1 MINNNTTINTNVNTG
16 TTSQSTP
23 YLKKSELPKV
33 VSAFDNDKGYL
44 TTSTLETWLMKHS
57 YIPKS
62 DIEKIV
68 SASKDQIIEI
78 VDNSAGGEAVGKLE
92 GYIEGNKKEIVEIKD
107 RLNNLDKNVGNL
119 QTESKSYLTQHQDL
133 SSYAKLTQIDTINE
147 QLKSV
152 DSRLSDLDAKTFTLE
167 TFGQKNY
174 LTEQSLDGYAT
185 EDWVK
190 KQKYLT
196 SHQSLKDY
204 ATQSWVKEQG
214 FLTENPDLSSYA
226 TQEWVESKGYLTSHQ
241 NLSSYASKSWVE
253 GKGYLTEHQ
262 NLADYASKSWVE
274 DQGFLTEHQ
283 DLSSYA
289 KKTDLNSANTKIKS
303 LETKQN
309 SILKQIPELATVS
322 SLTDYVQTDTIN
334 QTLKDY
340 VKNTTLTSQLN
351 GYVKNSVLTST
362 LKNYATKS
370 SVYTK
375 NNINTLLTDYLKVKD
390 AKDTYVPRNEIEDTY
405 ITIKDAT
412 NTFLTIEDYRGLKD
426 ATTIN
431 TQYKEKQIE
440 DLKQDLAKD
449 INLAMNGFYIVNKSD
464 VVIVKDKEIINIFKD
479 GVPQANLVWTEE

>member
-119 QTESKSYLTQHQDL
+119 QTESKSYLT
-133 SSYAKLTQIDTINE
+133 E
-147 QLKSV
+147 
-152 DSRLSDLDAKTFTLE
+152 
-167 TFGQKNY
+167 
-174 LTEQSLDGYAT
+174 
-185 EDWVK
+185 
-190 KQKYLT
+190 
-196 SHQSLKDY
+196 HQSLTDY
-204 ATQSWVKEQG
+204 ASKSWVKEQG

-226 TQEWVESKGYLTSHQ
+226 
-241 NLSSYASKSWVE
+241 
-253 GKGYLTEHQ
+253 
-262 NLADYASKSWVE
+262 SKSWVE
-274 DQGFLTEHQ
+274 DQGYLTKHQ

-303 LETKQN
+303 LETNQN

-322 SLTDYVQTDTIN
+322 SLTDYVQTDTLN

-479 GVPQANLVWTEE
+479 GVPTANLVWTEE

>member
-68 SASKDQIIEI
+68 GASKDQIIEI

-119 QTESKSYLTQHQDL
+119 QTESKSYLT
-133 SSYAKLTQIDTINE
+133 E
-147 QLKSV
+147 
-152 DSRLSDLDAKTFTLE
+152 
-167 TFGQKNY
+167 
-174 LTEQSLDGYAT
+174 
-185 EDWVK
+185 
-190 KQKYLT
+190 
-196 SHQSLKDY
+196 HQSLTDY
-204 ATQSWVKEQG
+204 ASKSWVKEQG

-226 TQEWVESKGYLTSHQ
+226 
-241 NLSSYASKSWVE
+241 
-253 GKGYLTEHQ
+253 
-262 NLADYASKSWVE
+262 SKSWVE
-274 DQGFLTEHQ
+274 DQGYLTKHQ

-303 LETKQN
+303 LETNQN

-322 SLTDYVQTDTIN
+322 SLTDYVQTDTLN

-375 NNINTLLTDYLKVKD
+375 NNINTLLNDYLKIKD

>member
-107 RLNNLDKNVGNL
+107 RLNSLDKNVGNL

-204 ATQSWVKEQG
+204 A
-214 FLTENPDLSSYA
+214 
-226 TQEWVESKGYLTSHQ
+226 
-241 NLSSYASKSWVE
+241 SKSWVE

-322 SLTDYVQTDTIN
+322 SLTDYVQTDTLN

-340 VKNTTLTSQLN
+340 VKNTALTSQLN
-351 GYVKNSVLTST
+351 GYVKNSVLTLT

>member
-152 DSRLSDLDAKTFTLE
+152 DSRLSDLDAKTINLE
-167 TFGQKNY
+167 VFGQKNY

-196 SHQSLKDY
+196 SHQSLTD
-204 ATQSWVKEQG
+204 
-214 FLTENPDLSSYA
+214 
-226 TQEWVESKGYLTSHQ
+226 
-241 NLSSYASKSWVE
+241 YASKSWVE

-262 NLADYASKSWVE
+262 SLTDYASKSWVE
-274 DQGFLTEHQ
+274 GKGYLTKHQ
-283 DLSSYA
+283 DLSSYV
-289 KKTDLNSANTKIKS
+289 KKTDLNSTNTKIKS
-303 LETKQN
+303 LETNQN

-322 SLTDYVQTDTIN
+322 SLTDYVQTDTLN

-340 VKNTTLTSQLN
+340 AKNTTLTSQLN

-375 NNINTLLTDYLKVKD
+375 NNINTLLNDYLKVKD

-479 GVPQANLVWTEE
+479 GVPTANLIWTEE